1 MKPWLSDILACP
13 IDKFFPLKLI
23 IFTFETSEQFF
34 REILEV
40 YDKKDITSI
49 KKDRV
54 IEIEQEDGE
63 LLLKDEIV
71 IEKSKFDNYINSIIS
86 SVKEVDN
93 IQDKSPF
100 KLSKRCIQIIQ
111 NEIKQKIKT
120 FSNNLMNKNID
131 KILPELYLL
140 NKFKTEVEIETGI
153 LFCSECNRWFP
164 IIETIPQMLPD
175 EYRDEEA
182 DVLFLKT
189 NKDLLNTT
197 FLKQNLK
204 PFNLKR

>member
-13 IDKFFPLKLI
+13 IDKHFPLELI

-34 REILEV
+34 RELLEV

-49 KKDRV
+49 KKDG
-54 IEIEQEDGE
+54 IIKIEQEDGE
-63 LLLKDEIV
+63 LLLKDDIV
-71 IEKSKFDNYINSIIS
+71 IEISKFDKYINLVLS

-93 IQDKSPF
+93 IQDNSSY

-120 FSNNLMNKNID
+120 ISNNFMNKDID
-131 KILPELYLL
+131 NILPELYLL
-140 NKFKTEVEIETGI
+140 NKFKAEVEIETGI

-197 FLKQNLK
+197 
-204 PFNLKR
+204 

>member
-13 IDKFFPLKLI
+13 IDKYFPLELI
-23 IFTFETSEQFF
+23 IFTFETSEKVFK
-34 REILEV
+34 EMLEV

-49 KKDRV
+49 KKDGI
-54 IEIEQEDGE
+54 IEFEQEDGE

-71 IEKSKFDNYINSIIS
+71 IEKSKFDKYINLILA

-93 IQDKSPF
+93 IQDNSLY
-100 KLSKRCIQIIQ
+100 KLSKRCIHIIQ

-120 FSNNLMNKNID
+120 ISNNFTNKDID
-131 KILPELYLL
+131 NVLPELYLL

-175 EYRDEEA
+175 EYRDEDA
-182 DVLFLKT
+182 DILFLKT

-197 FLKQNLK
+197 FFKQNLK